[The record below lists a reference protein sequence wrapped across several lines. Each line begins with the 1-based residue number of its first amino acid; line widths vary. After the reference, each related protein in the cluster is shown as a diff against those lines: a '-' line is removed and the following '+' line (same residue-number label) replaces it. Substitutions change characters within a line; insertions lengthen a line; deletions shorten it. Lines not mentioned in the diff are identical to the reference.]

1 MSIPK
6 LRRIAGAARTSEV
19 VPVSTRTLVQAGRE
33 RAVTSATP
41 AVARARRA
49 LIRIQ
54 AARTTRRMIAELE
67 FHLEPV
73 PGRQPLFVH
82 LDALKAR
89 YEALGGDPSDLER

>member
-1 MSIPK
+1 MSIP
-6 LRRIAGAARTSEV
+6 RPRQTAGAARTTEV
-19 VPVSTRTLVQAGRE
+19 APVSTRTLVQAGGDCT
-33 RAVTSATP
+33 VTSATP
-41 AVARARRA
+41 ALARARRA

-67 FHLEPV
+67 FHLEPP

-89 YEALGGDPSDLER
+89 YEALGGEPSDLER

>member
-6 LRRIAGAARTSEV
+6 PRQTAGAARTTEV
-19 VPVSTRTLVQAGRE
+19 VPVSTRTL
-33 RAVTSATP
+33 TSATP
-41 AVARARRA
+41 ALGRARRA
-49 LIRIQ
+49 LIRVQ

-67 FHLEPV
+67 FHLEPP

-89 YEALGGDPSDLER
+89 YEALGGERSDLER